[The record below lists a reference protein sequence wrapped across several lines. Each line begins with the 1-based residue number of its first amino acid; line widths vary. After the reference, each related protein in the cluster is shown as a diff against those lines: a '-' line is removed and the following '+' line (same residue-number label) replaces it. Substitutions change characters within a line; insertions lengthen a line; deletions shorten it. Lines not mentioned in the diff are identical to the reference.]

1 MRRAALAGLAALALA
16 GCGERSEP
24 SSPLRYQRL
33 EPILRLAERLDGARI
48 EAARDQV
55 AEKETMI
62 GGVTMRAIFEHPNST
77 VVFPAIPI
85 PERAVLEFA
94 VGIEDAGW
102 PNGSDGVRFTL
113 QVGHDG
119 QRETIFEHFL
129 GPSEKERGW
138 IRQQIAL
145 ERFAGRSVDLVLITD
160 GGPSGNR
167 FGDWAD
173 WGDPLIRSDEVAP
186 ADQHLPN
193 VLLIS
198 FDTLRADFVG
208 SYGYPLQT
216 TPRLDALARRGVVFE
231 RAVAAAP
238 WTLPSHF
245 AMLSGLRPHRRM
257 LRYDEQPCPI
267 DSDVVMLAERLEARG
282 YLTAGFVG
290 GGYVTPWMG
299 FAQGFDYFE
308 SRGRRLEDN
317 LPGIK
322 TWLDKHGRSRFFL
335 FVHHYNL
342 HRPFEPPRPFRVQF
356 APNVPP
362 ECEGVSFSP
371 EEQENGRAPK
381 CLEAPGG
388 LAYLRGVYAAELAN
402 ADALFGEIVDQL
414 ARQGVLD
421 DTIVIAVSDHG
432 EELMDH
438 GFLDHVRTLHGEVV
452 NVPLILAGPGIPPGL
467 RVADPVET
475 ADLTPTVLDLIGVRK
490 PWGDRSLLSH
500 LPCHAGVA
508 GTSISCAFG
517 GLQRAVRQAL
527 WPRGDTAFAATA
539 LDRGLKNL
547 PSETYDFKATAIR
560 GEHKLIVS
568 GEGPERRVER
578 YDLRRDPFE
587 QHPERV
593 EEKAPDA
600 LGRDLDA
607 WIGSMPT
614 DRSCPPSVLYLD
626 SRKQLEALGYL
637 R

>member
-1 MRRAALAGLAALALA
+1 MRRAALAGLAVLALA

-24 SSPLRYQRL
+24 SGPLRYQRV
-33 EPILRLAERLDGARI
+33 ESTLRLAERLDSARI

-55 AEKETMI
+55 SEKETMI

-85 PERAVLEFA
+85 PERAVFEFA
-94 VGIEDAGW
+94 VGIDDGGW
-102 PNGSDGVRFTL
+102 PNGSDGVRFAL

-129 GPSEKERGW
+129 GPSEKDRGW
-138 IRQQIAL
+138 IRQEISL

-167 FGDWAD
+167 YGDWAS
-173 WGDPLIRSDEVAP
+173 WGDPRIRSDEVAP

-216 TPRLDALARRGVVFE
+216 SPRLDALARRGVVFE
-231 RAVAAAP
+231 RAVAPAP

-267 DSDVVMLAERLEARG
+267 DNDVVMLAERLEARG
-282 YLTAGFVG
+282 YLTAAFAG

-322 TWLDKHGRSRFFL
+322 AWLDQHARTRFFL
-335 FVHHYNL
+335 FVHHYNM
-342 HRPFEPPRPFRVQF
+342 HRPFQPPRSYRVQF

-362 ECEGVSFSP
+362 ACEGVSFSP
-371 EEQENGRAPK
+371 EDQGSGRAPK

-388 LAYLRGVYAAELAN
+388 LEYLRGVYAAELAN
-402 ADALFGEIVDQL
+402 ADALFGQILDQL

-421 DTIVIAVSDHG
+421 DTIVIALSDHG

-438 GFLDHVRTLHGEVV
+438 GFLDHVRTLHGEVL
-452 NVPLILAGPGIPPGL
+452 NVPLILAGPGVPSGSRI
-467 RVADPVET
+467 ADLVET
-475 ADLTPTVLDLIGVRK
+475 ADLTPTVLDLIGAPN
-490 PWGDRSLLSH
+490 PWKDRSLLSH
-500 LPCHAGVA
+500 VPCQAGVGRA
-508 GTSISCAFG
+508 SNSCA
-517 GLQRAVRQAL
+517 LERLVRAMRPAQS
-527 WPRGDTAFAATA
+527 PRGDAAFAATA
-539 LDRGLKNL
+539 FNRDLENL
-547 PSETYDFKATAIR
+547 PSETFDFKATAIR
-560 GEHKLIVS
+560 EERKLIAL
-568 GEGPERRVER
+568 GEGPERRVES
-578 YDLRRDPFE
+578 YDLRSDPFE

-593 EEKAPDA
+593 ETKAPDA

-607 WIGSMPT
+607 WIRAMPA